1 MGVVCPERETHRE
14 RERERKRETGREEGG
29 VEKQVLPR
37 KFKQIQKSKF
47 CSK

>member
-1 MGVVCPERETHRE
+1 MGVVRPERDTHTH
-14 RERERKRETGREEGG
+14 RERERKRETGRLEGG